1 MNHKAIRIDNLM
13 YEGCEPHW
21 KCIHCGKCVPF
32 HCWSK
37 IEFESQEC
45 DEVWLPIK
53 SLNSRFSAS
62 SYGRIRNNNTQHVL
76 SPTKGSDKR
85 YRVCVNKG
93 GRPTAV
99 LVSSLVAE
107 CFLTPV
113 EGSTF
118 IKFKDGDYS
127 NLRPENLYY
136 SKGISGKIGKIRC
149 IETQEVFQS
158 GHDAGKKLGIDKSL
172 VYSALRTGGKVK
184 GKFSFEKVEE
194 VADDVEG

>member
-1 MNHKAIRIDNLM
+1 M
-13 YEGCEPHW
+13 
-21 KCIHCGKCVPF
+21 
-32 HCWSK
+32 
-37 IEFESQEC
+37 
-45 DEVWLPIK
+45 PIK

-62 SYGRIRNNNTQHVL
+62 SYGRIRNNSTQHVL
-76 SPTKGSDKR
+76 SPTKGSDNR

-93 GRPTAV
+93 GKPTAV

-113 EGSTF
+113 EGSSF
-118 IKFKDGDYS
+118 IKFKDGDFLVFGPETRGLPQEYS

-136 SKGISGKIGKIRC
+136 SKGRSDKIGKIRC

-172 VYSALRTGGKVK
+172 IYSALRTGGKVK

-194 VADDVEG
+194 VSDDVEG